1 MEKKLSTTNLC
12 NSRCRT
18 YYMGGAVSFLI
29 GFICCFL
36 WGLLP
41 FIRQPFAWGP
51 FICMLV
57 GVYFFVR
64 LIRCILALMK
74 PEWGKLGKSVRIYSD
89 GTIHTDIQAIFAQID
104 KDIEENG
111 KKFGKIWVGKDW
123 ILGIEAMRIDRIRG
137 IFTFTMWRGKMR
149 EHSICLVDDQ
159 QNILTTSLTF
169 VKQLDELNGYLTGL
183 LPRTATGNFKDYLA
197 FVAKDKEEME
207 AFNDEFLHGKT
218 PETSEFVFTGTDGI
232 PTSLA
237 TSELIRQSINALQP
251 DERIRLVACNPP
263 DSEWGNCTGMTCY
276 RLDDEE
282 QYALLAY
289 FCTEDDREAAFVLR
303 PVPTARAYAVLL
315 TYFEKL
321 EVPDVTTWEDQTYML
336 YGQEPMEDYVL
347 YVDGHKYDHINFD
360 DVLASF
366 EDLKEGKCNA
376 FLIRTPGWQNG
387 YMEVTGTEDRYTV
400 EVAGFD
406 SKDEVRGFRT
416 NTIYGGHVTYW
427 LSEYYHQYKY
437 PEIRDD
443 WEDITAEVREK
454 IQAKN

>member
-1 MEKKLSTTNLC
+1 MEKKLGTTNLC

-18 YYMGGAVSFLI
+18 YYMGWAVSFLI

-251 DERIRLVACNPP
+251 DEQIRLVACNPP

-276 RLDDEE
+276 RLDDEGHMHFSPVSVRRMIGKLPLSSVLFR
-282 QYALLAY
+282 QPGRMLSCLPTSRSWKYPMLLLGRTRRICSTGKNRWRTMY
-289 FCTEDDREAAFVLR
+289 YMWMDIN
-303 PVPTARAYAVLL
+303 
-315 TYFEKL
+315 
-321 EVPDVTTWEDQTYML
+321 TTISTSM
-336 YGQEPMEDYVL
+336 M
-347 YVDGHKYDHINFD
+347 
-360 DVLASF
+360 
-366 EDLKEGKCNA
+366 
-376 FLIRTPGWQNG
+376 
-387 YMEVTGTEDRYTV
+387 
-400 EVAGFD
+400 
-406 SKDEVRGFRT
+406 
-416 NTIYGGHVTYW
+416 YW
-427 LSEYYHQYKY
+427 LLL
-437 PEIRDD
+437 
-443 WEDITAEVREK
+443 K
-454 IQAKN
+454 I